1 MRTKKVFT
9 IRIIVVIAT
18 QWIIPLSY
26 AKKKSRNWQYDYQD
40 YCHDPR
46 DDPKYIN
53 TYTMVQTIRTQF
65 YDWDTGD
72 TEIRI
77 GVPKSVALL
86 IGQAILKRENGQNG
100 IIPQLTKWQSIHL
113 TVVEV
118 LAVQENYISTG
129 TNPNL
134 FLWSLSKPFLVDN
147 VNLIS
152 ILFGGK
158 RK

>member
-9 IRIIVVIAT
+9 ICLIVVIAT

-77 GVPKSVALL
+77 GTKISGVTDWSGDLEE
-86 IGQAILKRENGQNG
+86 GEW
-100 IIPQLTKWQSIHL
+100 TKWYNPP
-113 TVVEV
+113 TNEV
-118 LAVQENYISTG
+118 AIYTSHCSGGSGSSGELYIYWYES
-129 TNPNL
+129 
-134 FLWSLSKPFLVDN
+134 
-147 VNLIS
+147 
-152 ILFGGK
+152 
-158 RK
+158 